1 MIGELIA
8 GRYELHELVGAGGM
22 SNVFRAHDRL
32 LERSVAIK
40 VLHEHYSADEDY
52 VERFRRE
59 ARSVAQLAHP
69 NIVTVIDRG
78 EEDGRQ
84 YIVFEYVEGEN
95 LKGLLSHGA
104 LPVDE
109 ALRYGLQIAG
119 ALDFAHKRGLVHRD
133 VKPQNVLLTEEGEP
147 KVTDFGIARSV
158 DVQSVTQSGTVVG
171 TSDYIAPEQARGEQ
185 VDPRTDI
192 YSLGVVL
199 YELLTGE
206 VPYSG
211 DNFVAVAM
219 QHLHE
224 PVPSVLDQRRDVPVR
239 LDLAVQRAMAK
250 DPADRFESMEQ
261 LIDELDLCYGEL
273 GSDDEATRIVRPPR
287 RPRATRPRRR
297 LPVIPFLLI
306 LLAAAAVAGGAY
318 LFFSDSPSVPVVAE
332 DNPSGP
338 VRLQAVAAY
347 DPVGGDGEHNSE
359 LPQATDRN
367 PATDWRTEEYQDFTK
382 DGVGLV
388 LRAPGEVALSR
399 LTIRAE
405 PGFRARVQA
414 GRSPSG
420 PFENVS
426 GEKDVVG
433 DVTTFD
439 VDTKDQSYGYYVVWL
454 TLPREGGQAHIYEV
468 TART

>member
-8 GRYELHELVGAGGM
+8 DRYELHELVGSGGM

-40 VLHEHYSADEDY
+40 VLHEHYSTDEDY

-224 PVPSVLDQRRDVPVR
+224 PVPSVLDRRRDVPVR

-250 DPADRFESMEQ
+250 DPADRFESMDQ

-297 LPVIPFLLI
+297 LPVVPFLLI

-318 LFFSDSPSVPVVAE
+318 LFFADSPSVPVVAE

-347 DPVGGDGEHNSE
+347 DPVGGDGEHDSE
-359 LPQATDRN
+359 LAQATDSD

-426 GEKDVVG
+426 GEQDVVG

-439 VDTKDQSYGYYVVWL
+439 VDTKDQALWL
-454 TLPREGGQAHIYEV
+454 LRRLADPAAGRWPGAHL
-468 TART
+468 RGDG